1 MVSYA
6 AVKEVGGLKVE
17 RALLFYNGCLFVLD
31 ATAVFWH
38 DGRQEHVW
46 MFFDVWPMLT
56 RVLFFDVFFDAFLMR
71 LANNSMT
78 TAEQVRGW
86 WHEVVESSGV
96 EFTAFEALF
105 WLPYKSRMSVDYE
118 R

>member
-17 RALLFYNGCLFVLD
+17 RALLFGNGCLFVLD

-46 MFFDVWPMLT
+46 MFFDVWPMFT
-56 RVLFFDVFFDAFLMR
+56 RVLFFDVFFDAFL
-71 LANNSMT
+71 
-78 TAEQVRGW
+78 VRFWCVLGAFGKQQHDHRGTSAW
-86 WHEVVESSGV
+86 LVARSGGARV
-96 EFTAFEALF
+96 LGGGVH
-105 WLPYKSRMSVDYE
+105 RV
-118 R
+118 

>member
-1 MVSYA
+1 VVSYA

-46 MFFDVWPMLT
+46 MFFDVWPMFT
-56 RVLFFDVFFDAFLMR
+56 RVLFFDVFFDAFL
-71 LANNSMT
+71 
-78 TAEQVRGW
+78 VRFWCVFGAFLVRFW
-86 WHEVVESSGV
+86 CVFGAFGKQQHDHRGTSAWLVARSGGV
-96 EFTAFEALF
+96 LGGGVH
-105 WLPYKSRMSVDYE
+105 RV
-118 R
+118 

>member
-1 MVSYA
+1 M
-6 AVKEVGGLKVE
+6 
-17 RALLFYNGCLFVLD
+17 
-31 ATAVFWH
+31 FWH
-38 DGRQEHVW
+38 DGRQDHVW

-56 RVLFFDVFFDAFLMR
+56 RVLFFDVFFDVYFDAFLVR

-86 WHEVVESSGV
+86 WHEVVGPESSGV

>member
-17 RALLFYNGCLFVLD
+17 RALLFDFLDNGCLFVLD

-38 DGRQEHVW
+38 DQDHVW

-56 RVLFFDVFFDAFLMR
+56 RVLFFDVYFDAFWRVLG
-71 LANNSMT
+71 AFGK
-78 TAEQVRGW
+78 QQHDHRGTSAW
-86 WHEVVESSGV
+86 LVARSGGARV
-96 EFTAFEALF
+96 LGGGVH
-105 WLPYKSRMSVDYE
+105 RV
-118 R
+118 